1 MSNKQVIGVYLKKET
16 LFRLEKLSEKKE
28 INRNKLINE
37 LLEFSI
43 DVYEQELDIK
53 KEVFKEYSDLEQKAI
68 VAHFEQIATAP

>member
-1 MSNKQVIGVYLKKET
+1 MSDKQVIGVYLKKET

-28 INRNKLINE
+28 TNRNKLINE

-43 DVYEQELDIK
+43 DVYEQELEIK

-68 VAHFEQIATAP
+68 IAEFEKLAFSS

>member
-1 MSNKQVIGVYLKKET
+1 MANKQVIGVYLKKET

-28 INRNKLINE
+28 TNRNKLINE

-68 VAHFEQIATAP
+68 IAEFEKIAFSP

>member
-1 MSNKQVIGVYLKKET
+1 MSHKQVIGVYLKKET

-28 INRNKLINE
+28 TNRNKLINE

-53 KEVFKEYSDLEQKAI
+53 KEVFKEYSDLEHKAI
-68 VAHFEQIATAP
+68 IAEFEKIAFSS

>member
-1 MSNKQVIGVYLKKET
+1 MANKQVIGVYLKKET

-28 INRNKLINE
+28 TNRNKLINE

-68 VAHFEQIATAP
+68 IAEFEKIAFSR

>member
-28 INRNKLINE
+28 TNRNKLINE

-68 VAHFEQIATAP
+68 IAEFEKIAFSP